1 MNLWIFPFLTWNASV
16 VISRPLI
23 QWFSKITSSV
33 ERAFSSVKAGTN
45 PPISPDPA
53 IFTCV
58 HTKKS
63 RSEGT
68 PPIPVKGAIALKKI
82 VKVWMM
88 MMKEGIFAGH
98 PSLALPPSTLPL
110 LPLPHLPLPCL
121 PSTCSPS
128 LNCFLNGKT
137 RAKTVKRELKQQN
150 AN

>member
-68 PPIPVKGAIALKKI
+68 PPIPVKGAIALKKNH
-82 VKVWMM
+82 K
-88 MMKEGIFAGH
+88 
-98 PSLALPPSTLPL
+98 SLDDDDERGNLCWSLFSCSSPPSTLPG
-110 LPLPHLPLPCL
+110 LPLPHLPLPSTRL
-121 PSTCSPS
+121 PSSPS
-128 LNCFLNGKT
+128 THPCS
-137 RAKTVKRELKQQN
+137 AHPCELKWQN
-150 AN
+150 AS